1 MMHFGQKHFSEFL
14 EIEGINP
21 KTLSLR
27 LKEMQKDGLVERKVY
42 AGTPVRIEYRLTE
55 KGLALKPLLEQMMLF
70 SMQHYPEQVCRD
82 GRPKT
87 VQDLMRSLAPSEQQ
101 Q

>member
-1 MMHFGQKHFSEFL
+1 
-14 EIEGINP
+14 
-21 KTLSLR
+21 
-27 LKEMQKDGLVERKVY
+27 MQKDGLVERKVY

-55 KGLALKPLLEQMMLF
+55 KGLALKPLLEQMMFF

-87 VQDLMRSLAPSEQQ
+87 VQDLMCSATGG
-101 Q
+101 